1 MRTLSELFTA
11 AETKQ
16 FTVPGIYFRLLGT
29 TGPVDVVF
37 VRHGARVGE
46 SASQV
51 EAGYYA
57 LPEGG
62 FDRIEI
68 TSATAQTVKFAI
80 SRGRGGY
87 DRTIGSVDVLSLPPV
102 TISGTPNVKTAL
114 ATTIDDVA
122 AVAVGVAATLL
133 LAADA
138 TRRAVRVLNNGTA
151 DIYLGGAGV
160 TTANG
165 CIKLVPGALWVED
178 DAPGAAWY
186 AISGTAG
193 QNVRVQALT

>member
-1 MRTLSELFTA
+1 MRTLSEVFIGGEVKGLTI
-11 AETKQ
+11 
-16 FTVPGIYFRLLGT
+16 PGTYFRLLAT
-29 TGPVDVVF
+29 SGPVDVVF
-37 VRHGARVGE
+37 YRGNAKVDEGAT
-46 SASQV
+46 QV
-51 EAGYYA
+51 EAGYYSI
-57 LPEGG
+57 PERG
-62 FDRIEI
+62 FDRVDIK
-68 TSATAQTVKFAI
+68 SATAQTVKFAI
-80 SRGRGGY
+80 TRGRGGY

-102 TISGTPNVKTAL
+102 DIKYGAVINDMVGVTVGVTATAL
-114 ATTIDDVA
+114 IT
-122 AVAVGVAATLL
+122 
-133 LAADA
+133 ADA
-138 TRRAVRVLNNGTA
+138 TRRALRVLNNGTA